1 MKRVVR
7 ILFVCHGNICRSPMA
22 EYIFKH
28 LVRQA
33 GLEDRFE
40 IASAGVSDE
49 EDGNDIYLPA
59 KLQLR
64 EHGIPYGPHKAH
76 EMTREEYEH
85 FDKIICADRANLSYI
100 PSIGHVDYDDVMEFY
115 DPGEKESLMMQ
126 WAGEERDVSDP
137 WYTRNFD
144 AAYRD
149 IHRACQ
155 AILDSYIREFE
166 WRKINK
172 TL

>member
-1 MKRVVR
+1 MERKER

-28 LVRQA
+28 LVRKA

-49 EDGNDIYLPA
+49 EHGNDIYLPA

-64 EHGIPYGPHKAH
+64 ENGIPYEPHRAH
-76 EMTREEYEH
+76 QMTREEYEYY
-85 FDKIICADRANLSYI
+85 DKIICADYHNLTYI
-100 PSIGHVDYDDVMEFY
+100 PRIGHVEYDDVMDYY

-126 WAGEERDVSDP
+126 WVDEQRDVSDP
-137 WYTRNFD
+137 WYTRDFN
-144 AAYRD
+144 AAYHD
-149 IHRACQ
+149 ISRACQ
-155 AILDSYIREFE
+155 AILDSYIREFQ
-166 WRKINK
+166 WRK
-172 TL
+172 TCGEE

>member
-40 IASAGVSDE
+40 IASAGVSEE

-76 EMTREEYEH
+76 EMTREEL
-85 FDKIICADRANLSYI
+85 RLSAPTARTCPI
-100 PSIGHVDYDDVMEFY
+100 SQASDMSIMT
-115 DPGEKESLMMQ
+115 M
-126 WAGEERDVSDP
+126 
-137 WYTRNFD
+137 
-144 AAYRD
+144 
-149 IHRACQ
+149 
-155 AILDSYIREFE
+155 
-166 WRKINK
+166 
-172 TL
+172 